1 MAPHLDRRW
10 YPLRLRSPTTEV
22 PNSPRPETTYLTR
35 LNRIVPSKTPMVL
48 GTARARPQAPTM
60 PSWVM
65 APRSPTTGTG
75 SWTNRPS
82 VHANLP
88 DSDPRRNAGAG
99 RIDPRQLERR
109 RTNTWRLRRV
119 GNLATVDPGAI
130 VSPPAGMEIGYVPIV
145 TRQESTPEKLRVFI
159 LAGQSNMQG
168 YGKIYEGS
176 NGAVGAIVASFTP
189 TCADA
194 AATSCDFT
202 FDMFDSYGDGWN
214 GWVYDFVQNG
224 EVVASETL
232 ADGDAGAATLTLQNG
247 VPCTVVVNAA
257 GAYGNE
263 VSWTLSDASGNVV
276 ASMDGQDESFPS
288 PNTLV
293 DVVTNDP
300 NGEWSMLGSEDDWT
314 VLDNAYLYFT
324 NGAGDTIRDHV
335 TVGQGA
341 YPDLIGPEL
350 MFAHQLDA
358 YFEDPVLIIKTAW
371 GGLSLAED
379 FRPPSAGGTT
389 GPYYNA
395 MIETVESVT
404 QNLATE
410 FPDIAVDAF
419 EISGFAWFQGW
430 NDGASEAFL
439 NTYESNLHHLVND
452 VRSDLDLPDLP
463 VVICSSGHGGYEPF
477 GGWVEDMQDIVAVA
491 QENVGCNDSIYGGTV
506 GFVDTQARIG
516 SHRRNRRTRRSITST
531 TTPAP
536 S

>member
-1 MAPHLDRRW
+1 MAP
-10 YPLRLRSPTTEV
+10 
-22 PNSPRPETTYLTR
+22 
-35 LNRIVPSKTPMVL
+35 PS
-48 GTARARPQAPTM
+48 
-60 PSWVM
+60 
-65 APRSPTTGTG
+65 
-75 SWTNRPS
+75 
-82 VHANLP
+82 
-88 DSDPRRNAGAG
+88 
-99 RIDPRQLERR
+99 
-109 RTNTWRLRRV
+109 V

-300 NGEWSMLGSEDDWT
+300 NGEWTMLGSEDDWT

-419 EISGFAWFQGW
+419 EISG
-430 NDGASEAFL
+430 L
-439 NTYESNLHHLVND
+439 L
-452 VRSDLDLPDLP
+452 
-463 VVICSSGHGGYEPF
+463 
-477 GGWVEDMQDIVAVA
+477 
-491 QENVGCNDSIYGGTV
+491 
-506 GFVDTQARIG
+506 G
-516 SHRRNRRTRRSITST
+516 SKAGMMA
-531 TTPAP
+531 PAKH